1 MIAYYEQ
8 QQQNVT
14 RIGEQTKG
22 ALGNIYEVILE
33 DGSKISLPITLVVIS
48 EEGQRFEGIK
58 SDIEEIKKE
67 MMVY

>member
-8 QQQNVT
+8 QQNAT

-33 DGSKISLPITLVVIS
+33 DGSKIFSNYI
-48 EEGQRFEGIK
+48 GG
-58 SDIEEIKKE
+58 DIRRRAAF
-67 MMVY
+67 